1 MERLKQQIDFLI
13 EIDKL
18 KHVFRQTVLIDGSRQ
33 ENDAEHSWHLAM
45 LAMILHEHANE
56 PGLDLHK
63 IIKMVLIHDLV
74 EIDAGDTFI
83 YDEKGNLDK
92 AEREQAAADRIF
104 AILPADQAAELRA
117 LWDEFEQRE
126 TAEARFAAVIDRLQP
141 LIHNYVTEGTSW
153 KKNNVTAD
161 KVIARNRFIRD
172 VSEPLGIYVEELIA
186 DSVKKG
192 YLRSC

>member
-1 MERLKQQIDFLI
+1 MERLKQQIGFLI

-45 LAMILHEHANE
+45 LVMILHEHANQ
-56 PGLDLHK
+56 PDLDLFK

-92 AEREQAAADRIF
+92 AEREQAAADRLF
-104 AILPADQAAELRA
+104 SLLPADQAAELRA

-126 TAEARFAAVIDRLQP
+126 TAEAQFAAVIDRLQP

-153 KKNNVTAD
+153 KKNKVTAD
-161 KVIARNRFIRD
+161 KVIERNRFIRD
-172 VSEPLGIYVEELIA
+172 VSEPLGIYVEELITDA
-186 DSVKKG
+186 IKKG

>member
-56 PGLDLHK
+56 PGLDLLK
-63 IIKMVLIHDLV
+63 MIKMVLIHDLV

-104 AILPADQAAELRA
+104 AILPADQASELRA

-126 TAEARFAAVIDRLQP
+126 TPEERFAAVIDRLQP

-172 VSEPLGIYVEELIA
+172 VSEPLGMYVEELIA
-186 DSVKKG
+186 DSIQKG